1 MKALILGVVLSA
13 SFSASAMTCKVLEA
27 DGQEVSASSRV
38 EAEKKAWNACID
50 KKLSA
55 REHRDG
61 QVSVDVAL
69 ADAEPCINS
78 KMVCR

>member
-1 MKALILGVVLSA
+1 MKILVLSAILAA

-27 DGQEVSASSRV
+27 DGQEVSANSKI

-50 KKLSA
+50 KKLA
-55 REHRDG
+55 DREHRDG
-61 QVSVDVAL
+61 QVSVEAAL

-78 KMVCR
+78 KIVCR